1 MSSSCNTDTTATLL
15 DATRHAN
22 PTQVRA
28 YSRSLVP
35 LGSGS
40 SQETNGYF
48 DVMLLFADLPSPA
61 ASPLRLDDAEYESF
75 TAMKE
80 ALERQSTAGQST
92 ADLDVGGT
100 GTMGSMESDVNVD
113 GFAVKNLLSEFNV
126 AFKDNLKTKMRHQE
140 AALSHQ
146 RRHEKARCKASDTW
160 SIMDCGRVLDLPAGL
175 HFLAVS
181 PDSEEEH
188 LKRGNVSLR
197 RVSSVERHIQRIRA
211 AALRRRA

>member
-28 YSRSLVP
+28 NSRSLVP
-35 LGSGS
+35 LDSGS

-61 ASPLRLDDAEYESF
+61 ASPLRLDAAEYESF

-80 ALERQSTAGQST
+80 AL
-92 ADLDVGGT
+92 DVRGT
-100 GTMGSMESDVNVD
+100 GTIVNVD

-126 AFKDNLKTKMRHQE
+126 AFKDSLKTKMRHQE
-140 AALSHQ
+140 AELSHQ

-160 SIMDCGRVLDLPAGL
+160 SIMDRGRVLDLPAGL